1 MEQHTPS
8 TDNPPQ
14 LDEYWRIPHEQPL
27 QLGQSWQWQH
37 QQPPNIELR
46 KQIRCIQRMKPNQL
60 NGQEQQF
67 EVRATR
73 HNEEMTQMVHNEQE
87 KWIDPHQQV
96 HSRDGGKTGT
106 EPKQNSGLHLQQPLQ
121 MESEKQQTTLKPAE
135 PQQLSDL
142 QLLERLK
149 ERVRRLEQD
158 AQQRE
163 QQTLQ
168 IAMGHDP
175 SQDGLHDEQPQ
186 ETQREQWQQTQ
197 MTTGQG
203 TNALDFFESS
213 SERLLSGLQKTTNGY
228 CDDGESNSSLDLG
241 EESIN
246 MQQQYPVQ
254 SILHSKLE
262 TNGQQK
268 YLIRW
273 MGDHKDSWQPK
284 GNITSDVIEEFDKR
298 KVLEKANEHLA
309 KVSVYSIQGILFAIS
324 VLPSCVTHIGFIS
337 SW

>member
-1 MEQHTPS
+1 
-8 TDNPPQ
+8 
-14 LDEYWRIPHEQPL
+14 
-27 QLGQSWQWQH
+27 
-37 QQPPNIELR
+37 
-46 KQIRCIQRMKPNQL
+46 
-60 NGQEQQF
+60 
-67 EVRATR
+67 
-73 HNEEMTQMVHNEQE
+73 MVHNEQE

-96 HSRDGGKTGT
+96 QQSPRIVLMQRMDQNQQTQQPFQIDHKNDNKENSRDGGKPGT
-106 EPKQNSGLHLQQPLQ
+106 EPKQHSGLHIQQPLQ
-121 MESEKQQTTLKPAE
+121 MESEEQQTTLKPAE
-135 PQQLSDL
+135 PQQLIDL

-158 AQQRE
+158 AQQQE
-163 QQTLQ
+163 QQQLH

-186 ETQREQWQQTQ
+186 EAQREERQQTQ
-197 MTTGQG
+197 MMTGQG
-203 TNALDFFESS
+203 TNALEFFESS
-213 SERLLSGLQKTTNGY
+213 SKRLLSGLQKTTIGY
-228 CDDGESNSSLDLG
+228 CEDGESNSSLDLG

-254 SILHSKLE
+254 SILHSKFE
-262 TNGQQK
+262 SNGQQK

-273 MGDHKDSWQPK
+273 TGDHKDSWQPK
-284 GNITSDVIEEFDKR
+284 GNITSDVIEDFNKR
-298 KVLEKANEHLA
+298 KVQERANEHLA